1 METNKLDFHENDLK
15 CPNFQAKRKPKMTRE
30 IIIARIFEHYDG
42 LEIPFPFWQE
52 YTCVCVCVAFPWCT
66 STFGF
71 PTLETGIKSSTENN
85 KLLITQKVSYVST
98 GIKTHQ

>member
-30 IIIARIFEHYDG
+30 FIIARIFEHYDG

-52 YTCVCVCVAFPWCT
+52 YTCVCVC
-66 STFGF
+66 
-71 PTLETGIKSSTENN
+71 GIPLVRVNF
-85 KLLITQKVSYVST
+85 
-98 GIKTHQ
+98 